1 MSFIKIYVGLVNK
14 KQNSS
19 FVRCY
24 WINKNKLTREKFEW
38 QDEYMTVGVGDDKI
52 KIVRDYIANQEEH
65 HKKYTFQ
72 QEYNKFIER
81 YGFDIVKH

>member
-1 MSFIKIYVGLVNK
+1 MEVD
-14 KQNSS
+14 
-19 FVRCY
+19 
-24 WINKNKLTREKFEW
+24 IN
-38 QDEYMTVGVGDDKI
+38 DDKI

-72 QEYNKFIER
+72 QEYDKFVER